1 MTTEAQSTSV
11 LTHVTVEAPLE
22 RAFRVFVEQFDKIKP
37 REHNLLAVDVAE
49 TVLEPRA
56 GGRIYDRGVDGS
68 ECRWATV
75 IAYDPPHRFA
85 FSWNITTEWK
95 LETDPEKTSE
105 VEITFTE
112 DGPDRTRVALEHR
125 HIERHGDGWEGMSSA
140 LGSGWPTGLERF
152 AGYLSGSGPGTAA

>member
-1 MTTEAQSTSV
+1 MTQTADTAVRCEIV
-11 LTHVTVEAPLE
+11 VEAPIE
-22 RAFRVFVEQFDKIKP
+22 RAFHAFTHEMVDWWDPTHHILEG
-37 REHNLLAVDVAE
+37 ELADMIV
-49 TVLEPRA
+49 EPRV
-56 GGRIYDRGVDGS
+56 GGHIFDRGVDGS

>member
-1 MTTEAQSTSV
+1 MTQTADTAVRCEIV
-11 LTHVTVEAPLE
+11 VEAPIE
-22 RAFRVFVEQFDKIKP
+22 RAFHAFTHEMVDWWDPTHHILEG
-37 REHNLLAVDVAE
+37 ELAEMIV
-49 TVLEPRA
+49 EPRV
-56 GGRIYDRGVDGS
+56 GGHIFDRGLDGS

>member
-1 MTTEAQSTSV
+1 MTQTADTAVRCEIV
-11 LTHVTVEAPLE
+11 VEAPIE
-22 RAFRVFVEQFDKIKP
+22 RAYHAFTHEMVDWWDPTHHILEG
-37 REHNLLAVDVAE
+37 ELADMIV
-49 TVLEPRA
+49 EPRV
-56 GGRIYDRGVDGS
+56 GGHIFDRGVDGS

-105 VEITFTE
+105 VEISFTE
-112 DGPDRTRVALEHR
+112 DGPDRPRGALEHR
-125 HIERHGDGWEGMSSA
+125 HSERHGDGWEGMSSA

>member
-1 MTTEAQSTSV
+1 MTQTADTAVRCEIV
-11 LTHVTVEAPLE
+11 VEAPIE
-22 RAFRVFVEQFDKIKP
+22 RAFHAFTHEMVDWWDPTHHILEG
-37 REHNLLAVDVAE
+37 ELAEMIV
-49 TVLEPRA
+49 EPRV
-56 GGRIYDRGVDGS
+56 GGHIFDRGVDGS

>member
-1 MTTEAQSTSV
+1 MTQTADTAVRCEV
-11 LTHVTVEAPLE
+11 VVEAPIE
-22 RAFRVFVEQFDKIKP
+22 RAYHAFTHEMVDWWDPTHHILEG
-37 REHNLLAVDVAE
+37 ELAEMIV
-49 TVLEPRA
+49 EPRV
-56 GGRIYDRGVDGS
+56 GGHIFDRGVDGS

>member
-1 MTTEAQSTSV
+1 MTQTADTAVRCEIV
-11 LTHVTVEAPLE
+11 VEAPAE
-22 RAFRVFVEQFDKIKP
+22 RAFHAFTHEMVDWWDPTHHILEG
-37 REHNLLAVDVAE
+37 ELAEMVV
-49 TVLEPRA
+49 EPRV
-56 GGRIYDRGVDGS
+56 GGHIFDRGVDGS